1 MSGLIWVQ
9 SFCKSYQQTTLVGNE
24 LNDIQAIKVIG
35 LLNGFKLFFVFFKYI
50 YHMTSG
56 IEITLCINIDKA
68 LQYRL
73 SGKDN
78 VMKLHF

>member
-9 SFCKSYQQTTLVGNE
+9 SFCKVYQQTTLGGNE
-24 LNDIQAIKVIG
+24 LNDIQATKAIG
-35 LLNGFKLFFVFFKYI
+35 LLNVFKLFLFFKYI

-56 IEITLCINIDKA
+56 IEITLCYNVYKA
-68 LQYRL
+68 LQYRC

-78 VMKLHF
+78 VMK